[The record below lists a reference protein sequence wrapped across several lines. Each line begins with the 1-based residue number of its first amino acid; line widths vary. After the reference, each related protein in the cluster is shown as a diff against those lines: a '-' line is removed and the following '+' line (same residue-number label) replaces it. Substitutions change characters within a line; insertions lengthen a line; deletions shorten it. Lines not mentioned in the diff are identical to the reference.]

1 MRQHKGD
8 FYLALVLFLAMFFIP
23 FLALGRPAAG
33 KSGPGPSGASPASV
47 PAPSRD
53 AGSGGGGTAPD
64 SFRILDTGTKQ
75 VLTVEDLDFVRGSVA
90 SELSPQAETEALKAQ
105 AVACYTYYSRLREA
119 RRKTPDPSLS
129 GADFSADLKSGQAY
143 LTEEL
148 RKERWGSRYDEYAK
162 ILAGAVDQVFGQVL
176 RSDGKL
182 IEATFYAISSGNTEA
197 SADVWGGERPYL
209 ISVASPG
216 DRFAGGFQTTVVLP
230 QDKMKACIL
239 SAAPGADLSGD
250 VSGWIGTAERT
261 AAGSVKT
268 IPLGGKNV
276 TGNDARGAFGL
287 RAANFTVSYSG
298 GNFTFVV
305 RGYGHNVGMSQA
317 GAQYMARQGADY
329 RQILS
334 WYYPNTALGSL

>member
-1 MRQHKGD
+1 MRQHRGE
-8 FYLALVLFLAMFFIP
+8 FYLALILFLAMFLIP
-23 FLALGRPAAG
+23 FLAFGRPASGKAG
-33 KSGPGPSGASPASV
+33 S
-47 PAPSRD
+47 APSAPSSRSSGT
-53 AGSGGGGTAPD
+53 GSASGTAAAG
-64 SFRILDTGTKQ
+64 SFRILDTATKQ
-75 VLTVEDLDFVRGSVA
+75 VVTVEDRDFVLGSVA
-90 SELSPQAETEALKAQ
+90 SEMSPQAETEALKAQ
-105 AVACYTYYSRLREA
+105 AVACYTYYGRLRES
-119 RRKTPDPSLS
+119 RRETPDPSLN

-143 LTEEL
+143 LTEDL

-230 QDKMKACIL
+230 QDKAKACIL
-239 SAAPGADLSGD
+239 SAAPDADLSGD

>member
-1 MRQHKGD
+1 MRQHRGE
-8 FYLALVLFLAMFFIP
+8 FLLGLVLFLAMFFIP
-23 FLALGRPAAG
+23 FLAFDRPVSEKTGSGR
-33 KSGPGPSGASPASV
+33 SGASGSTPSQRPRSTAAS
-47 PAPSRD
+47 
-53 AGSGGGGTAPD
+53 GTAAAG

-75 VLTVEDLDFVRGSVA
+75 VLTVEDRDFVRGSVA

-105 AVACYTYYSRLREA
+105 AVACYTYYGRLRES
-119 RRKTPDPSLS
+119 RRKTPDPSLN

-162 ILAGAVDQVFGQVL
+162 ILSGAVDQVFGQVL
-176 RSDGKL
+176 RSDGNL

-197 SADVWGGERPYL
+197 SADVWGGARPYL
-209 ISVASPG
+209 VSVASPG
-216 DRFAGGFQTTVVLP
+216 DRFAGGYQTNVVLP
-230 QDKMKACIL
+230 QDKAKACIL
-239 SAAPGADLSGD
+239 FAAPDADLSGD
-250 VSGWIGTAERT
+250 ASGWIGTAERT

-268 IPLGGKNV
+268 IPLGGKSV
-276 TGNDARGAFGL
+276 TGNDARSAFGL
-287 RAANFTVSYSG
+287 RSANFTVSYAA

-317 GAQYMARQGADY
+317 GAQYMAKQGADY

-334 WYYPNTALGSL
+334 WYYPDTALSSL